1 MGQPVQLPDPT
12 YKAAKYEADERDISM
27 GAVVESWR
35 REARGEMQSDTEDEY
50 YGKSFIETFSS
61 GESDER

>member
-35 REARGEMQSDTEDEY
+35 REARGEL
-50 YGKSFIETFSS
+50 ETG
-61 GESDER
+61 GEPDER

>member
-1 MGQPVQLPDPT
+1 MGKPVQLPDPT
-12 YKAAKYEADERDISM
+12 YEAAQDEADERDISM

-35 REARGEMQSDTEDEY
+35 RDARGE
-50 YGKSFIETFSS
+50 IETG